1 MDLLDPAIRPR
12 ALRRVPALGDAG
24 TITAAAVLFVA
35 ISVLRWQDP
44 NVGNAEGTLYVVP
57 IALLALRF
65 GLRGG
70 LAGAVASLA
79 LTATWGHFQTRGL
92 ALGGYLSRGVALVT
106 LGVFL
111 GFVVDNRR
119 RLEAD
124 ARRYYEVALDLLVTT
139 DFKGNIMR
147 TNPAWQ
153 RTLGH
158 SAETLRSRPLI
169 EFVHPDD
176 REALVAEMAVL
187 ASGAAP
193 SVSLRSRWRAADNSY
208 RWLQWSAH
216 GSLVEGLVHASGRD
230 ITAQHLAEEQ
240 LAHGAKGLEAMV
252 AERTRELEEAHTDTL
267 QRLAVVAE
275 YHDHETALHTRRV
288 GTTAAELANCLGL
301 GAEQVKLI
309 DDAAPLH
316 DVGKLGIPDR
326 ILLKPAKLTTKEYA
340 VMRTHTALGERVLAG
355 SNAPVLRMAAVIA
368 ASHHERWDGS
378 GYPLGLAG
386 EAIPLV
392 GRIVAV
398 ADVFDALTHDR
409 PYKPAWPVAHAVA
422 EIQREAGSQFD
433 PRVVAAFLVLH
444 SHVTGVPTVAHPD
457 SVGTR
462 PRAVGLAGVS

>member
-1 MDLLDPAIRPR
+1 MDLHDPAIRLH

-24 TITAAAVLFVA
+24 TIATAVVLFA
-35 ISVLRWQDP
+35 IVSLLRWGDP
-44 NVGNAEGTLYVVP
+44 NVGDAVGTLYVVP
-57 IALLALRF
+57 LAVLALRF

-70 LAGAVASLA
+70 LTGAAASLA
-79 LTATWGHFQTRGL
+79 LTAAWGQSQVMGL
-92 ALGGYLSRGVALVT
+92 GPGGYLSRGVAVVA

-111 GFVVDNRR
+111 GVVVDRR
-119 RLEAD
+119 RTLEAD
-124 ARRYYEVALDLLVTT
+124 ARRYYEVSLDLLVTT
-139 DFKGNIMR
+139 DFKGRIMR

-153 RTLGH
+153 STLGH
-158 SAETLRSRPLI
+158 SAETLRSRPVI

-187 ASGAAP
+187 ASGAAAT
-193 SVSLRSRWRAADNSY
+193 VSLRSRWRAADNSY

-216 GSLVEGLVHASGRD
+216 GSLAEGLVHASGRD

-267 QRLAVVAE
+267 QRLAAVAE
-275 YHDHETALHTRRV
+275 YHDHETAQHTRRV
-288 GTTAAELANCLGL
+288 GTTAAALASCLGL

-326 ILLKPAKLTTKEYA
+326 ILLKPGKLTTKEYA
-340 VMRTHTALGERVLAG
+340 VMRTHAELGERVLAG

-368 ASHHERWDGS
+368 ATHHERWDGT

-409 PYKPAWPVAHAVA
+409 PYKPAWSVAHAVA

-433 PRVVAAFLVLH
+433 PRVVAAFLTLH
-444 SHVTGVPTVAHPD
+444 THVTGLPTLARQD
-457 SVGTR
+457 SLSTR
-462 PRAVGLAGVS
+462 PRAVSLSGV